1 MSGKEVAMK
10 ILHTGDLHIGKYVH
24 DFSMLEDQAYIL
36 EQILEIAVRE
46 QVEVMLI
53 AGDVYDRSV
62 PTAEAVGLLDAFLTK
77 ALACGIRIIMISG
90 NHDSP
95 QRLGFAGR
103 ILEKQGLH
111 IAGTYEGEAKKVTLK
126 DRYGEVTFLCIPY
139 CRPDTLGA
147 SSCEEAVAEILA
159 REKTDS
165 RKRNVLVT
173 HYFVTDGGRGPLLS
187 DSETMVHVGGL
198 DNIEASLLSEF
209 DYVAL
214 GHIHRPQQIGDRPV
228 FYSGSPLKYSFSEA
242 KYDKSVN
249 IITLREKGDMDVRC
263 EKLKPLHEMRQIRGT
278 LEQIM
283 QAAAEDSAA
292 ADGAL
297 AGRNN
302 AAADS
307 ALADVDDA
315 AADSALANGDDT
327 ADGALAGRNA
337 ADRQCLDY
345 VQVTLTDEVEL
356 YDPIGTLRTV
366 YPNIMQLLLAV
377 RDDAAEAAV
386 PEHAADRSRSPM
398 QMYLDFYEE
407 VRGRQ
412 IDEPR
417 RQVIE
422 DVMREASQEDGA

>member
-1 MSGKEVAMK
+1 MRKAVPDILSGKEVAMK

-46 QVEVMLI
+46 QAGVMLI

-77 ALACGIRIIMISG
+77 TLARGIQVIMISG

-139 CRPDTLGA
+139 CRPGTLGA

-173 HYFVTDGGRGPLLS
+173 HYFVTDGGRSPLLS

-263 EKLKPLHEMRQIRGT
+263 EKLKPLHEMRQLRGT

-283 QAAAEDSAA
+283 QAAEENSA
-292 ADGAL
+292 ADGV
-297 AGRNN
+297 
-302 AAADS
+302 
-307 ALADVDDA
+307 LAD
-315 AADSALANGDDT
+315 GDDT
-327 ADGALAGRNA
+327 AADGVSASRNA
-337 ADRQCLDY
+337 AVRQCLDY

-366 YPNIMQLLLAV
+366 YPNVMQLLLAV
-377 RDDAAEAAV
+377 RDDAAGAAAG
-386 PEHAADRSRSPM
+386 EHAADRSRSPM

-422 DVMREASQEDGA
+422 DVMREASQEYGA

>member
-1 MSGKEVAMK
+1 MK
-10 ILHTGDLHIGKYVH
+10 ILHTGDLHIGKHVH
-24 DFSMLEDQAYIL
+24 DFSMLEDQTYIL

-53 AGDVYDRSV
+53 AGDVYDRST
-62 PTAEAVGLLDAFLTK
+62 PAAEAVGLLDAFLTK
-77 ALACGIRIIMISG
+77 TLSCGIRTIMISG

-159 REKTDS
+159 REKIDS

-173 HYFVTDGGRGPLLS
+173 HYFVTDGGRSPRLS

-214 GHIHRPQQIGDRPV
+214 GHIHKPQQIGDRPV
-228 FYSGSPLKYSFSEA
+228 FYSGSPLKYSFSET

-263 EKLKPLHEMRQIRGT
+263 ERLRPLHEMRQLRGT

-283 QAAAEDSAA
+283 QAA
-292 ADGAL
+292 GA
-297 AGRNN
+297 
-302 AAADS
+302 
-307 ALADVDDA
+307 
-315 AADSALANGDDT
+315 
-327 ADGALAGRNA
+327 
-337 ADRQCLDY
+337 RQCLDY
-345 VQVTLTDEVEL
+345 VQVTLTDETAL
-356 YDPIGTLRTV
+356 YDPIGTLRAV
-366 YPNIMQLLLAV
+366 YPNVMQLLHASEDDAS
-377 RDDAAEAAV
+377 RDDAAESS
-386 PEHAADRSRSPM
+386 ADRGRSPM
-398 QMYLDFYEE
+398 QLYLDFYEE

-412 IDEPR
+412 IDEPGR
-417 RQVIE
+417 RVIE
-422 DVMREASQEDGA
+422 DAMREASREQEA

>member
-1 MSGKEVAMK
+1 MK

-46 QVEVMLI
+46 QVGVILI

-77 ALACGIRIIMISG
+77 TLAYGIQMIMISG

-111 IAGTYEGEAKKVTLK
+111 IAGTYEGEAKKVTLE
-126 DRYGEVTFLCIPY
+126 DSYGEVTFLCIPY
-139 CRPDTLGA
+139 CKPDTLGA
-147 SSCEEAVAEILA
+147 SGCEEAVAEILA
-159 REKTDS
+159 KEKIDNK
-165 RKRNVLVT
+165 KRNLLVT
-173 HYFVTDGGRGPLLS
+173 HYFVTDGGRSPLLS

-198 DNIEASLLSEF
+198 DNIEASLLSDF

-249 IITLREKGDMDVRC
+249 IITLHEKGDMDVRC
-263 EKLKPLHEMRQIRGT
+263 EKLTPLHEMRQLRGT

-283 QAAAEDSAA
+283 QAAKEEQAKRS
-292 ADGAL
+292 
-297 AGRNN
+297 
-302 AAADS
+302 
-307 ALADVDDA
+307 
-315 AADSALANGDDT
+315 
-327 ADGALAGRNA
+327 
-337 ADRQCLDY
+337 LDY
-345 VQVTLTDEVEL
+345 VQVTLTDEIEL

-366 YPNIMQLLLAV
+366 YPNMMQLLLAV
-377 RDDAAEAAV
+377 RDEQTETAMTEN
-386 PEHAADRSRSPM
+386 AADRSRSPM

-417 RQVIE
+417 LQVIG
-422 DVMREASQEDGA
+422 DVMREASREHGA

>member
-1 MSGKEVAMK
+1 MK

-62 PTAEAVGLLDAFLTK
+62 PTAEAVGLLDSFLTK
-77 ALACGIRIIMISG
+77 TLARGIRVIMISG

-126 DRYGEVTFLCIPY
+126 DTYGEVTFLCIPY
-139 CRPDTLGA
+139 CRPEALGA

-159 REKTDS
+159 KEKIDS
-165 RKRNVLVT
+165 EKRNVLVT
-173 HYFVTDGGRGPLLS
+173 HYFVTDGGHSPFLS
-187 DSETMVHVGGL
+187 DSETAVNVGGL

-209 DYVAL
+209 DYAAL
-214 GHIHRPQQIGDRPV
+214 GHIHRPQQIGGRPV

-242 KYDKSVN
+242 NHDKSVN
-249 IITLREKGDMDVRC
+249 LITLREKGDMDVQC
-263 EKLKPLHEMRQIRGT
+263 AKLTPLHEMRLLRGT
-278 LEQIM
+278 LKQIM
-283 QAAAEDSAA
+283 QAAEEEQTGGVEREAGSRENAEGRGAA
-292 ADGAL
+292 EG
-297 AGRNN
+297 G
-302 AAADS
+302 
-307 ALADVDDA
+307 DDA
-315 AADSALANGDDT
+315 AAGK
-327 ADGALAGRNA
+327 A
-337 ADRQCLDY
+337 AARKCFDY
-345 VQVTLTDEVEL
+345 VQVTLTDEAEL
-356 YDPIGTLRTV
+356 YDPIGALRSV

-377 RDDAAEAAV
+377 RDEQAEDAA
-386 PEHAADRSRSPM
+386 PSNAADRSRSPM

-422 DVMREASQEDGA
+422 DAMREAAREC

>member
-1 MSGKEVAMK
+1 MRKAVPDILSGKEVAMK

-62 PTAEAVGLLDAFLTK
+62 PTAEAVGLLDKFLTK
-77 ALACGIRIIMISG
+77 TLACGIRIIMISG

-139 CRPDTLGA
+139 CRPGTLGA

-173 HYFVTDGGRGPLLS
+173 HYFVTDKGRSPLLS

-228 FYSGSPLKYSFSEA
+228 FYSGSPLKYFFSEA

-263 EKLKPLHEMRQIRGT
+263 EKLKPLHEMRQLRGT

-283 QAAAEDSAA
+283 QAAAENSTA
-292 ADGAL
+292 ADGVSA
-297 AGRNN
+297 NEDN
-302 AAADS
+302 AAANGVS
-307 ALADVDDA
+307 AGGNVA
-315 AADSALANGDDT
+315 AC
-327 ADGALAGRNA
+327 
-337 ADRQCLDY
+337 QCFDY
-345 VQVTLTDEVEL
+345 VQVTLTDEATL

-366 YPNIMQLLLAV
+366 YPNVMQLLLAV
-377 RDDAAEAAV
+377 RDDAAGGVSAENV
-386 PEHAADRSRSPM
+386 ADRSRSPM

-422 DVMREASQEDGA
+422 DVMREASQEYGA